1 MKSIW
6 RIIRSIIFAP
16 SPDSTG
22 LDELDI
28 EEKSNDDR
36 LRELYQKAAETSLLI
51 LNEDGTDIMRTQPEP
66 SESGDSK
73 RPLRCSECGANGY
86 SRKTKTPEWRCRNGL

>member
-36 LRELYQKAAETSLLI
+36 LRELYQKAAATSLLI
-51 LNEDGTDIMRTQPEP
+51 LNEDGTDIIGTPPAPEDNQ
-66 SESGDSK
+66 DSK
-73 RPLRCSECGANGY
+73 RP
-86 SRKTKTPEWRCRNGL
+86 SRSKSKGSARSASRDSADNVA